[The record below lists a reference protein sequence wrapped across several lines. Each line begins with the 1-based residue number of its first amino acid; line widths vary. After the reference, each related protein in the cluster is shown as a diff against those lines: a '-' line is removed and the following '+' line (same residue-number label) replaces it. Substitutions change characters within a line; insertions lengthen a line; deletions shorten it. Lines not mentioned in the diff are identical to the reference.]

1 MVRLQRILIDHAE
14 IGSSSHE
21 HRVDD
26 FALAKTVKT
35 LQGKPAPVSEKA
47 KDVTVCVALIREDA
61 CH

>member
-1 MVRLQRILIDHAE
+1 
-14 IGSSSHE
+14 
-21 HRVDD
+21 
-26 FALAKTVKT
+26 VKT